1 MSRWVSQLKWKTAV
15 AELAIVVLGIL
26 IALGVDQAVD
36 HRRER
41 RLEGEYLASLLAD
54 LEEDLSALDQ
64 FYFPFIERRETA
76 ARWLDTSAKVPI
88 LPISDSVAFIGKVY
102 LAAAY
107 PTFDSHRSTFEDLS
121 STGNLRLI
129 DDRQLRQRI
138 ISYYHLVDNVYE
150 IDRIHQQHA
159 YTAGQQLARS
169 LVGGLALPMIA
180 GLRTGEVD
188 SVSFRQEAAK
198 ALNASKLRSGES
210 LRNLAALSIGWGL
223 SQRDWYEQVGE
234 AANEVKAAIEQRPG
248 L

>member
-1 MSRWVSQLKWKTAV
+1 M
-15 AELAIVVLGIL
+15 
-26 IALGVDQAVD
+26 
-36 HRRER
+36 
-41 RLEGEYLASLLAD
+41 
-54 LEEDLSALDQ
+54 
-64 FYFPFIERRETA
+64 
-76 ARWLDTSAKVPI
+76 
-88 LPISDSVAFIGKVY
+88 
-102 LAAAY
+102 
-107 PTFDSHRSTFEDLS
+107 
-121 STGNLRLI
+121 
-129 DDRQLRQRI
+129 RQRI